1 MVKKKRLNEYKKK
14 RKVLRKEL
22 LYSPTR
28 LKNLRH
34 KNNLR
39 REDVVKE
46 TGLSYDTLYNLETG
60 HVFSPELNTLLTL
73 AKLYGVCIGEFIEN
87 RHLNLD
93 YIHCA
98 KNEIK
103 LIQTLRNHPEFD
115 LKTIYAILNQENKK
129 AKLIKE
135 IIKDVLKLPIDTLKD
150 YSNLTKNI
158 VNSLQLREGNHNEK
172 SNIDPV
178 SH

>member
-14 RKVLRKEL
+14 RKVLRK
-22 LYSPTR
+22 
-28 LKNLRH
+28 
-34 KNNLR
+34 
-39 REDVVKE
+39 
-46 TGLSYDTLYNLETG
+46 DTL
-60 HVFSPELNTLLTL
+60 VAL
-73 AKLYGVCIGEFIEN
+73 ARLYGVCIGEFIEDQ
-87 RHLNLD
+87 HLD

-115 LKTIYAILNQENKK
+115 LKTIYAVLNQENKK
-129 AKLIKE
+129 ARLIKE
-135 IIKDVLKLPIDTLKD
+135 IITNVLKLPIDTLKD

-158 VNSLQLREGNHNEK
+158 VDSLQLREGNHNEK